1 MSFTSKYPAAQ
12 VAPAK
17 KAAALKTASASTALN
32 TSLIEANEEHV
43 VASGLAAETDHHQH
57 DRQRVHGPRAPP
69 VRLLDKNEILA
80 ITGVSYPTI
89 WLWMRQGKF
98 PRSRVIGGDGG
109 KSSNKS
115 IWRSDEVEAWIA
127 ALPVRALKGD
137 PPSEPV

>member
-1 MSFTSKYPAAQ
+1 MPITTKHPTAQ
-12 VAPAK
+12 VAPG
-17 KAAALKTASASTALN
+17 KAAALKAASATTAQN

-43 VASGLAAETDHHQH
+43 AASGLADETDHH
-57 DRQRVHGPRAPP
+57 RQRVHGPHGSP
-69 VRLLDKNEILA
+69 VHLLDKNEILA

-115 IWRSDEVEAWIA
+115 VWRSDEVEAWIA

-137 PPSEPV
+137 RRPA